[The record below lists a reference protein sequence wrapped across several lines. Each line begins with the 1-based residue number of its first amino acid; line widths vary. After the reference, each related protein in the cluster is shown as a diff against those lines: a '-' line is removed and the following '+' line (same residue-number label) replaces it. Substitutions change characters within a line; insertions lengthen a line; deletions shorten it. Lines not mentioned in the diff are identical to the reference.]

1 MLFLQIVHIF
11 ITILL
16 IASILL
22 QQRGT
27 GLGDAF
33 GGDTAVYTSRRGV
46 EKLLYYL
53 SIIFGSTFVILS
65 IIELYLAK

>member
-16 IASILL
+16 ITSILL